1 MCEPFK
7 KVHIITSETVQGI
20 SLNGLV
26 LRYEKYM
33 GLYIGL
39 HSKYLM
45 LLGSEV
51 IWAMDYSTGPIQVVY
66 VEEVQKYHYQAGC
79 ITQQGDGNQVV
90 YQLWDPRLL
99 YQLVILSNNQV

>member
-7 KVHIITSETVQGI
+7 KVHIITSATVQGI

-66 VEEVQKYHYQAGC
+66 VKEVQRI
-79 ITQQGDGNQVV
+79 ITKRVAWLNREMGTRWYISSGIPD
-90 YQLWDPRLL
+90 YFISWWYYP
-99 YQLVILSNNQV
+99 IS